1 MIFFMFRF
9 LENNKNMFLP
19 IKNKFKKKTKQGGIC
34 VLSYFV
40 TLRLIKGI
48 LIPFFKLEKYF
59 FI

>member
-1 MIFFMFRF
+1 MFRF

-48 LIPFFKLEKYF
+48 LVPFFKLEKYF